1 LTIRRRIWFTEKAGI
16 ERKGGRMMSQTRL
29 EKKAKPETGV
39 NLRALLKELFTSQ
52 KLAVLST
59 HQGGQPYANL
69 VAFASTADFKH
80 LLFATS
86 RTTRKFANLTAD
98 PRVALL
104 VDNRSNREADFEKAL
119 VVSATGRA
127 GEVDLGKRTQL
138 LKIYL
143 GKHPHLKE
151 FVLSSDCALV
161 KVTVDHYEVVSQF
174 QKVRRFPMQ
183 ASS

>member
-1 LTIRRRIWFTEKAGI
+1 
-16 ERKGGRMMSQTRL
+16 MMSQNRL
-29 EKKAKPETGV
+29 EKKEKPEAGV
-39 NLRALLKELFTSQ
+39 KLRAVLKELFAFQ

-59 HQGGQPYANL
+59 HQSGQPYANL

-86 RTTRKFANLTAD
+86 RTTRKFANLAAD

-104 VDNRSNREADFEKAL
+104 VDNRSNREADFENAL

-127 GEVDLGKRTQL
+127 EEVDLRKRTQL
-138 LKIYL
+138 LRIYL
-143 GKHPHLKE
+143 EKHPHLRE
-151 FVLSSDCALV
+151 FATSPDCALV

-174 QKVRRFPMQ
+174 QKVRRFPM
-183 ASS
+183 

>member
-1 LTIRRRIWFTEKAGI
+1 
-16 ERKGGRMMSQTRL
+16 MMRQTRL
-29 EKKAKPETGV
+29 KKKEKPEAGMK
-39 NLRALLKELFTSQ
+39 LKALLKELFTSQ
-52 KLAVLST
+52 KLAVLGT

-69 VAFASTADFKH
+69 VAFATTADFKH

-86 RTTRKFANLTAD
+86 RITRKFANLAAD

-127 GEVDLGKRTQL
+127 EEADLRKRTQL
-138 LKIYL
+138 LRVYL
-143 GKHPHLKE
+143 RKHPHLKE
-151 FVLSSDCALV
+151 FVLSPDCALV

-174 QKVRRFPMQ
+174 QKVRRFPM
-183 ASS
+183 